1 MTADLE
7 RLASSLEGHT
17 FTHQGQKY
25 EVVTATATRKHGTD
39 TRVHIHFTVT
49 GSGQATPIGPAL
61 DLDAEHAKDL
71 EYVKGALEET
81 VADIVDGRMPP
92 GTGAPLL

>member
-17 FTHQGQKY
+17 FTHQGQTY
-25 EVVTATATRKHGTD
+25 EVVTATATRKPGAD

-49 GSGQATPIGPAL
+49 GSGRSTPLGPVL
-61 DLDAEHAKDL
+61 ELDAQHANDL
-71 EYVKGALEET
+71 KYVKAALEAT
-81 VADIVDGRMPP
+81 VASIVDRKLPP
-92 GTGAPLL
+92 DVRDPL